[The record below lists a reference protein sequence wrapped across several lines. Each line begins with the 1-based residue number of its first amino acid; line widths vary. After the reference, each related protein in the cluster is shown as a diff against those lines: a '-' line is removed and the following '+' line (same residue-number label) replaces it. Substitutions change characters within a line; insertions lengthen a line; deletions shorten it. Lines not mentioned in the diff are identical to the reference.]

1 MSGGVAVFLKNGG
14 WIAFFSLPWHNKLES
29 SWNPD
34 HKKEA
39 RSMRQTFL
47 IMAVLFG
54 LLTFAGAGYVLS
66 HMGRVSPGCALIPM
80 IFTLIFAQAYR
91 SVKK

>member
-1 MSGGVAVFLKNGG
+1 
-14 WIAFFSLPWHNKLES
+14 
-29 SWNPD
+29 
-34 HKKEA
+34 
-39 RSMRQTFL
+39 MRQTFL